1 MWKSRALGDT
11 FIRDISS
18 NGTIVNIELAGKGRF
33 TVLKQGDV
41 ISLVKKDWRACM
53 FMDLGAKDESSGTP
67 PEVKAK
73 YIFVKE
79 LGRGACGLVK
89 LTISG
94 ESKLRLACKIIDKK
108 LFSFS
113 HND

>member
-41 ISLVKKDWRACM
+41 ISLVKKDWRAYM
-53 FMDLGAKDESSGTP
+53 FMDLGAKDESSDIP

-73 YIFVKE
+73 YMFVKE

-94 ESKLRLACKIIDKK
+94 ESK
-108 LFSFS
+108 F
-113 HND
+113 